1 MLLQKERA
9 SLIIKIVAGFIGL
22 AFVISFIPRF
32 GSSNPSSP
40 KVNAS
45 SQNFEPRVKELEKV
59 LKKDPNQP
67 NVLLELGG
75 DYYNWG
81 AALENE
87 KKIEP
92 AVEKYGKASQ
102 ALEKSLNLKPNAQ
115 GFVLLGNVYFD
126 WGAALKA
133 IKAAKPS
140 AKNVD
145 SSAKF
150 QQAVIFY
157 QKYLDVDPSNQDVRT
172 DMGIAFYESGN
183 AESAVAQFKEV
194 LKVNPQHVNAAFNLG
209 LVSDNAGKK
218 DEAIKAWK
226 SFLKIESKGSNADH
240 ARSRLKELESKK

>member
-22 AFVISFIPRF
+22 AFVISLIPSIRV
-32 GSSNPSSP
+32 SSP
-40 KVNAS
+40 SAPKVDA

-59 LKKDPNQP
+59 LKKDPNQS

-75 DYYNWG
+75 VYYNWG
-81 AALENE
+81 GTLENE
-87 KKIEP
+87 KKIEQ

-102 ALEKSLNLKPNAQ
+102 ALEKSLNLKPNPD

-126 WGAALKA
+126 WGAALKT
-133 IKAAKPS
+133 IKTLKAS
-140 AKNVD
+140 AKTLDASV
-145 SSAKF
+145 KF

-157 QKYLDVDPSNQDVRT
+157 QKYLDVNPSNQDVRT

-183 AESAVAQFKEV
+183 PESAISQFKEV
-194 LKVNPQHVNAAFNLG
+194 LKVNPQHINAAFNLG

-226 SFLKIESKGSNADH
+226 SFLKLESKGPNADQ